1 MNYSIQTKKYEGPM
15 DLIFD
20 LISRNKIDISDISI
34 VEITE
39 QYVEYVNN
47 IKEDDLELASDFI
60 AMASKLIEIKSRY
73 ILYMKYSKDTDED
86 PRNELVQKIEEY
98 KKFRNITDNLKDSIK
113 DSIKEYEDRF
123 YREKSEIFDDET
135 EFDLSNINIDEIKNL
150 LPLIFGKT
158 EEDRF
163 IKSLEKNQ
171 NLKKIIKNKIIPVES
186 KIEEIREKMFSND
199 SFLFKDILDSNSK
212 SEVIASFLAIL
223 ELIKIKE
230 INILQSGFYNDIIIK
245 KNKSG
250 DVDEKIR
257 H

>member
-39 QYVEYVNN
+39 QYIEYVND
-47 IKEDDLELASDFI
+47 IKDDDLELASDFI

-73 ILYMKYSKDTDED
+73 ILYMKYSNDTDED

-98 KKFRNITDNLKDSIK
+98 KKFRNITDNIK
-113 DSIKEYEDRF
+113 DNIKEYEDRF
-123 YREKSEIFDDET
+123 YRDKLEIFDDEID
-135 EFDLSNINIDEIKNL
+135 FDLSSINIDEIKIL

-158 EEDRF
+158 EEDKF
-163 IKSLEKNQ
+163 EKSLEKNQ
-171 NLKKIIKNKIIPVES
+171 NLKKIIKNKIIPVEF
-186 KIEEIREKMFSND
+186 KIEEIREKIFYND
-199 SFLFKDILDSNSK
+199 SFLFKDILNSNSK